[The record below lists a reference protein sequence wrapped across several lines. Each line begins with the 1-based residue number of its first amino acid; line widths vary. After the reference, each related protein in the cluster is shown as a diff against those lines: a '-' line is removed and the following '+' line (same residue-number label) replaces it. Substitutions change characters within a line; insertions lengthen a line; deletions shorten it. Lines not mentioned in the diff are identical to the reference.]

1 MVMTFDAVDTLNLFL
16 NPSQHT
22 VNNRITVEEREGDN
36 TILELDC
43 MGNHLEQKISSDATF
58 KCHKVT
64 ENQSPF
70 QENLAITALTNIWAT
85 PCDGVPECENKEDES
100 QVLCSIPEEYSFF
113 SLTTGYW
120 TISVLM
126 VLVLFYF
133 LRKKIRIINP
143 KHWPIG

>member
-1 MVMTFDAVDTLNLFL
+1 MCFNL
-16 NPSQHT
+16 NPAQHT
-22 VNNRITVEEREGDN
+22 VHNRLTVEEREGDN

-85 PCDGVPECENKEDES
+85 PCDGVPECK
-100 QVLCSIPEEYSFF
+100 V
-113 SLTTGYW
+113 
-120 TISVLM
+120 
-126 VLVLFYF
+126 
-133 LRKKIRIINP
+133 RIF
-143 KHWPIG
+143 